1 MICTD
6 PPPPSEPTIIVES
19 ITLQATSISF
29 SWTQSAGDVVDNYTV
44 GYNFSVRGCSDVPQ
58 QNYSITLGGSSRM
71 VNMTGIQED
80 STVMIKITVNNAG
93 GSTPRLFTDPR
104 RTLTA
109 SKCAIRCI

>member
-44 GYNFSVRGCSDVPQ
+44 AYSASVRGCNDVAQ
-58 QNYSITLGGSSRM
+58 QKSNITLNSSSRM
-71 VNMTGIQED
+71 VNISALEEN
-80 STVMIKITVNNAG
+80 SIVMINITVANAG
-93 GSTPRLFTDPR
+93 GSTLRSFMGHRLTR
-104 RTLTA
+104 TA
-109 SKCAIRCI
+109 SKL